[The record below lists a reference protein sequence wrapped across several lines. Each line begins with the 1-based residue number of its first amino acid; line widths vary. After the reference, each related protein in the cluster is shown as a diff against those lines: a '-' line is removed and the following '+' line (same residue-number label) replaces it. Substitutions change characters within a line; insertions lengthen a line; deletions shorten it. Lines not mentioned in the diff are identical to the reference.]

1 MSGPGE
7 SIIYYF
13 FVSNILYYFQNK
25 KFPQKCAVGFQT
37 QSLKIQCLLCFADF
51 ESTIIPADIYLFE
64 VNNGSIRTMCEICS
78 ELTIKTPER
87 RHDVVLM
94 PLLLTLNISHIVLV
108 FPSSTLNQKM
118 PVGLRHWY
126 PYQILIF
133 FFYFFFFFCIIIYIQ
148 DKEILALFLLKITN
162 SGQTLLKEERIV
174 EKVVFLLLQTFE

>member
-1 MSGPGE
+1 
-7 SIIYYF
+7 
-13 FVSNILYYFQNK
+13 
-25 KFPQKCAVGFQT
+25 
-37 QSLKIQCLLCFADF
+37 
-51 ESTIIPADIYLFE
+51 
-64 VNNGSIRTMCEICS
+64 MCEICS

-118 PVGLRHWY
+118 PVGLRNLY
-126 PYQILIF
+126 TYK
-133 FFYFFFFFCIIIYIQ
+133 FFFFFFFFFFFIIVYIQ

-174 EKVVFLLLQTFE
+174 EKVVFLLL